1 MFKADTCRWSTIC
14 YNAFYHRLDVIVPL
28 LLFQFADENDLRDGL
43 MCASLIWSFDVIPAP
58 AAIQIPPAPVVP
70 TGQMD
75 IWLPPVDLEETANCT
90 CFNGSKKCLHSFF
103 DEKEFSE
110 HVKRMPVTNM
120 SSHDDDDE
128 DDDNEEDDGN
138 ESVENAEEEE
148 MDKVVE
154 STIDGDVPPENEE
167 LCCQYFPIKGAA
179 WDEKY
184 QDALKL
190 CSRKLLLKEEV
201 KVRVTPEP
209 ENIRDKNALKF
220 ETLHEDQWLTMGY
233 CGLPKIPKL
242 CKAILRKEIRSLSIT
257 NLRRYWVYKVKD
269 FRFSGGVNIL
279 KRGAWGKDDPN
290 NTYNSSL
297 M

>member
-1 MFKADTCRWSTIC
+1 MFKADTYRWSTIC
-14 YNAFYHRLDVIVPL
+14 YNAFYRHLDFIVPL
-28 LLFQFADENDLRDGL
+28 LLFQFTDENDLRDGL

-58 AAIQIPPAPVVP
+58 AAVQIPPAPVAP
-70 TGQMD
+70 TGEMD

-110 HVKRMPVTNM
+110 HTKRMQLTNV
-120 SSHDDDDE
+120 SSDDD
-128 DDDNEEDDGN
+128 DDGN
-138 ESVENAEEEE
+138 ENVEEEE
-148 MDKVVE
+148 MDNMVE
-154 STIDGDVPPENEE
+154 STADGDVPPENVE

-201 KVRVTPEP
+201 KIRVTSEP
-209 ENIRDKNALKF
+209 ENVRDKNALKF
-220 ETLHEDQWLTMGY
+220 ETLHEDQWLTLGY

-242 CKAILRKEIRSLSIT
+242 WTAILQKEIRSLSIT

-269 FRFSGGVNIL
+269 FRFSGGVNVL
-279 KRGAWGKDDPN
+279 KMGAWGKDDPN

-297 M
+297 RSV